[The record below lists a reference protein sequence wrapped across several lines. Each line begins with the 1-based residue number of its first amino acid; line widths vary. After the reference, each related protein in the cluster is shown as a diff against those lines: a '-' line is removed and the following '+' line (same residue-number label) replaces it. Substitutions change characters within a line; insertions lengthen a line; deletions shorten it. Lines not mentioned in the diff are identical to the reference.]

1 MSFCPKYG
9 KQLLDKGAKTGAN
22 ALKNCSQKVIHKAA
36 EATGEFTRKKIADKI
51 LKPSRNVEEIIIAPE
66 QNIRN
71 IKVIKTSII
80 KMKRYKMSKLLNDS
94 FA

>member
-22 ALKNCSQKVIHKAA
+22 ALKNCFPKGNKAA